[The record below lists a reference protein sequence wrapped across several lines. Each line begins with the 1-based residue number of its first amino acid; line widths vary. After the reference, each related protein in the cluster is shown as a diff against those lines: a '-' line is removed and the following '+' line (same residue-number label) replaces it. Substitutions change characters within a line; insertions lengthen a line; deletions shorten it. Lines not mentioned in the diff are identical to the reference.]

1 MGCVDARHVALLR
14 DLLAST
20 PWVER
25 AEDLARGLRR
35 TRTPGGLMLLGT
47 PDDEPWHLAAHLDD
61 EARYADLPQLSPSLV
76 RWEPPPG
83 APAHLSIGLERLEDA
98 RRGHTLF
105 VVNDAPEAPVPLL
118 ERVDDARRSGAT
130 VLSLDQGDPELASIA
145 HEAVSLRPSGD
156 PVTFEGMQHL
166 VSSAA
171 GQAEDRR
178 KGGLRDRLSRFL
190 DLVSGPR
197 PAD

>member
-1 MGCVDARHVALLR
+1 MGCVDARHVAQLR

-25 AEDLARGLRR
+25 AEDFARALRR
-35 TRTPGGLMLLGT
+35 TNAPDGLMLLGT
-47 PDDEPWHLAAHLDD
+47 PEDEPWHLAAHLDD
-61 EARYADLPQLSPSLV
+61 EARYAGIPQLSPSLV
-76 RWEPPPG
+76 RWQPPPD
-83 APAHLSIGLERLEDA
+83 APAHLRIGLERLEDA

-130 VLSLDQGDPELASIA
+130 VLSLDQGDPELTAIA
-145 HEAVSLRPSGD
+145 HDAISLRPKAAPLSFD
-156 PVTFEGMQHL
+156 GMQHL

-171 GQAEDRR
+171 GQAEEAR
-178 KGGLRDRLSRFL
+178 KGGLRDRISRFL

-197 PAD
+197 PVD